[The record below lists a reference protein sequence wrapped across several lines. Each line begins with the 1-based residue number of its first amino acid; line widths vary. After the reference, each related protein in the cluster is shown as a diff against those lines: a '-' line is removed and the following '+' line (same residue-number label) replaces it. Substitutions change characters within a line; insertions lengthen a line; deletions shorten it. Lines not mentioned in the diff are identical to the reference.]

1 VLNRG
6 YIVTQ
11 AYT

>member
-6 YIVTQ
+6 NIVTQ